1 MQIPRT
7 RARIF
12 VTALATV
19 AGLTAGL
26 TTPVSA
32 PPGAE
37 PTHRSA
43 KGPKASDAGPLR
55 TVPLLTGDRAVVD
68 EKGALVSVERGEG
81 RERIAFESHERDGHT
96 YVIPADARRLI
107 DSGSL
112 DRRLFDITERAKA
125 AYRSAHGTGLKVIVR
140 YGDGARSRDA
150 ARSQV
155 RAADGTRLAR
165 SLATLG
171 ADALTV
177 SRDGAADLWNALTDP
192 RGSGGRAAAPG
203 IDRVWLDAVTKASL
217 DKSVPRVGA
226 PAAWQSGYDGTGVK
240 IAVLDTGV
248 DATHPDLAGRVV
260 AEHNLTDTPD
270 TKDRHGHGTH
280 VASTAAGSG
289 ARSGGT
295 HKGVAPGASV
305 LNGKVL
311 DDGGSGL
318 LSWVAAGMDWA
329 AAQGADIVNLSL
341 SADDTPELDVM
352 EVQVNTLARTKGVLF
367 AVAAGN
373 AGRGW
378 LGSPATAEEALAVGA
393 VDAADKVADFS
404 GSGPGVGTELV
415 KPELT
420 APGVDI
426 KAAAS
431 SLTNGGADPSG
442 YTAMS
447 GTSMAAPH
455 VAGAAALLK
464 QRHRNWT
471 QRELKGALIAS
482 AKDTGDPTLVQGTGR
497 LQVDRAL
504 TQTVFT
510 DPVSLGFGTAQWP
523 HHDDVPRTKEIT
535 YRNTGSR
542 DVVLDLSVTGED
554 QQGRPAP
561 QGFFALGSPRVTVPA
576 GGSVSVGLAADTR
589 LGGDVDGHY
598 TAEVVATG
606 GGQSVRSVATVHRE
620 VESYDLTI
628 ETLGRDGLPTRE
640 HATTLNA
647 LSGPA
652 KGQQYRPHD
661 PSGTV
666 RLRVPAADYS
676 LVNPVYVALNDVS
689 KGMDLIVQPRLR
701 LTGDTKVTVDAR
713 TARPVDITVPD
724 AGAAPVNASPS
735 LRVDSGQVVRNF
747 VWALP
752 SYRVLR
758 TAHLGEQ
765 VPDGWLSQQW
775 GGQWVTGRGEEY
787 NTVHRTPVNAYA
799 TGYAKQ
805 YRPSELA
812 TLRAK
817 LGASVA
823 GKQGALFLWP
833 LVQGGTKTPTVRVPQ
848 PVPGVRTVHVS
859 ATPAVSWDMEY
870 RQNSGVVDEWGPV
883 PEVWQ
888 SLPAAE
894 TYLPGRTYRKA
905 FNTGV
910 LGPRLGDHFGLY
922 REGNEVYGMV
932 PLFSDARRNLGR
944 SDLASVRTTLHRGD
958 VLVGEND
965 DALFGWKSFRVPADE
980 AEYRLSTSVT
990 RAATVAT
997 NASRVDA
1004 SWTFRSAAGPA
1015 GATRLP
1021 ASVAWFDASV
1031 APDGT
1036 VPAGRVQVFPVRVE
1050 GTAAGTAVRSLT
1062 VQASYDGGA
1071 SWDEQGVRNGKV
1083 SVRNPAA
1090 GRDVSLRARLVDR
1103 DGNVSTVTVHDAYRG
1118 R

>member
-1 MQIPRT
+1 MQIQRT
-7 RARIF
+7 RARTL
-12 VTALATV
+12 VAALATV

-26 TTPVSA
+26 TAPVSA
-32 PPGAE
+32 LPGAE
-37 PTHRSA
+37 PPDRSTTGT
-43 KGPKASDAGPLR
+43 KKPGTGPLR

-107 DSGSL
+107 DSGRL
-112 DRRLFDITERAKA
+112 DRRLFDVTERAKA
-125 AYRSAHGTGLKVIVR
+125 AYRTLHGSGLKVIVR

-155 RAADGTRLAR
+155 RGADGSRLAR

-177 SRDGAADLWNALTDP
+177 SRDGAAELWNALTDP

-203 IDRVWLDAVTKASL
+203 VDRVWLDTVTKASL

-260 AEHNLTDTPD
+260 AEQNLTDAAD
-270 TKDRHGHGTH
+270 AKDHHGHGTH

-311 DDGGSGL
+311 NDGGSGL
-318 LSWVAAGMDWA
+318 LSWVAAGADWA

-404 GSGPGVGTELV
+404 GSGPGVGTDLV

-431 SLTNGGADPSG
+431 SLTDGGADPSG

-504 TQTVFT
+504 AQTVFT
-510 DPVSLGFGTAQWP
+510 DPVSLGLGTAQWP
-523 HHDDVPRTKEIT
+523 HHDDVPRTKEVT

-576 GGSVSVGLAADTR
+576 GGSASVGLTADTR
-589 LGGDVDGHY
+589 LGGDVDGQY

-606 GGQSVRSVATVHRE
+606 GGQTVRSVATVHRE

-628 ETLGRDGLPTRE
+628 ETLGRDGLPTAE
-640 HATTLNA
+640 HATSLNG
-647 LSGPA
+647 LTGLA
-652 KGQQYRPHD
+652 KGLYEQPHD

-666 RLRVPAADYS
+666 RLRVPAGDYA
-676 LVNPVYVALNDVS
+676 LVNPVYVDLNDAS
-689 KGMDLIVQPRLR
+689 KGADLLVQPRLR
-701 LTGDTKVTVDAR
+701 LAKDTRVTVDAR

-724 AGAAPVNASPS
+724 AGAAPVSASPTFKVS
-735 LRVDSGQVVRNF
+735 SGEHTRNF

-752 SYRVLR
+752 SYTALR
-758 TAHLGEQ
+758 TAHLGER
-765 VPDGWLSQQW
+765 VPDGWLTQQW
-775 GGQWVTGRGEEY
+775 GGQWVNGRGEEY
-787 NTVHRTPVNAYA
+787 NTVHLIRPNAFT
-799 TGYAKQ
+799 TGYAKR
-805 YRPSELA
+805 YRHSELA
-812 TLRAK
+812 TVRARI
-817 LGASVA
+817 GSSVP
-823 GKQGALFLWP
+823 GKEGALFMWP
-833 LVQGGTKTPTVRVPQ
+833 LVEGGTKAPTARVPQ
-848 PVPGVRTVHVS
+848 RVPGGREVHVS
-859 ATPAVSWDMEY
+859 ALPGVAWDMEY
-870 RQNSGVVDEWGPV
+870 MQYSGAVGEWGPV
-883 PEVWQ
+883 SEVWQ
-888 SLPAAE
+888 SLPAPE
-894 TYLPGRTYRKA
+894 TYRPGRTYRKA

-910 LGPRLGDHFGLY
+910 LGPRLGDGFGLY
-922 REGNEVYGMV
+922 RAGNEIYGAV
-932 PLFSDARRNLGR
+932 PLFSDARRNLGS
-944 SDLASVRTTLHRGD
+944 SDLTSVRTTLHRGD

-997 NASRVDA
+997 NASRVEA

-1015 GATRLP
+1015 GETRLP
-1021 ASVAWFDASV
+1021 ASVAWFDPRV

-1062 VQASYDGGA
+1062 VHASYDGGA
-1071 SWDEQGVRNGKV
+1071 SWDEQEVRDGKV